1 MEVRQSA
8 EGLMREMGLSCVED
22 ALAAAERCDLDEK
35 TRARALFVLQ
45 AFPQPAYVERVL
57 AILRAAETAGL
68 SGEAAKVLSALAS
81 RRATKPLL
89 RTIRETRKQHVAFAC
104 VYALWFLHDRRSDRT
119 LRWVVEQ
126 PRFEASTRGMAAE
139 ALGMFP
145 GALPFLLGLA
155 DHPIPDVRV
164 GALFGVGMIT
174 GDAEIRS
181 RFRALLNDH
190 AMICGGQRVSEVAAR
205 FFAGEEEAGAD
216 LAG

>member
-1 MEVRQSA
+1 
-8 EGLMREMGLSCVED
+8 MREMGLSGVED
-22 ALAAAERCDLDEK
+22 ALAAAERRDLDAE

-45 AFPQPAYVERVL
+45 AFPERAYVERVL
-57 AILRAAETAGL
+57 AILWASETAGL

-89 RTIRETRKQHVAFAC
+89 RILRETSKEHVAFAC

-119 LRWVVEQ
+119 LRWVVSQ

-145 GALPFLLGLA
+145 KALPFLLGLA

-164 GALFGVGMIT
+164 GALFGVGIIT
-174 GDAEIRS
+174 ADAEIRN
-181 RFRALLNDH
+181 RFRPLLNDH
-190 AMICGGQRVSEVAAR
+190 AMICGGQRASDLAER
-205 FFAGEEEAGAD
+205 FFAREDERGEVEGP
-216 LAG
+216 